1 MMHFKS
7 IGGAVALVATALVV
21 SACSKPAPT
30 AEPIRA
36 VKIVTVGVQSM
47 QTGSEFAGEVRAR
60 VESRLG
66 FRVGGKIVLRQA
78 QLGQHVKAGEVL
90 AQLDPQDYQLS
101 AQAANA
107 QVAVA
112 TTNRDLAAAD
122 FKRFKELRDKNFISG
137 AELER
142 REAGLKAAQAQ
153 LDQAQAQF
161 SGQGN
166 QEGYTKLVA
175 NVSGVVTAVE
185 AEVGQ
190 VVAAGA
196 PVVRVAQDGP
206 RDVVF
211 SVPEDKVA
219 NIKVGSAV
227 DVRVWASNADF
238 KGVVR
243 EVAASADPVTRTFGV
258 KVAMAAAD
266 KLALGT
272 TVSVSPHAFD
282 RSGLQVIKLPTSALV
297 KDGNSASVWVLD
309 TTNMTVNLQP
319 IEVATADGNDV
330 VIAGGLQPGM
340 RVVSA
345 GVHVLAP
352 GQKVSIYKEKGA
364 LALTEP
370 AQAAMNNVANSASAS
385 ASAPAKAGASAAK

>member
-1 MMHFKS
+1 MMLSKS
-7 IGGAVALVATALVV
+7 IVGVAALVAATLVL
-21 SACSKPAPT
+21 SACSKSVPT

-101 AQAANA
+101 AQAAKA

-175 NVSGVVTAVE
+175 NVSGVVTGVD

-190 VVAAGA
+190 VVAAGS

-227 DVRVWASNADF
+227 DVRVWASNATS

-258 KVAMAAAD
+258 KVAMDAAD

-272 TVSVSPHAFD
+272 TVSVAPRAFD
-282 RSGLQVIKLPTSALV
+282 RSGQQVIKLPTSALV

-309 TTNMTVNLQP
+309 STSMTVNLQP
-319 IEVATADGNDV
+319 IQVATVDGNDV

-340 RVVSA
+340 RIVSA

-352 GQKVSIYKEKGA
+352 GQKVSIYKEKGPLA
-364 LALTEP
+364 LAEP
-370 AQAAMNNVANSASAS
+370 AQAAMNNVANSALESAVS
-385 ASAPAKAGASAAK
+385 PALAGASAAK